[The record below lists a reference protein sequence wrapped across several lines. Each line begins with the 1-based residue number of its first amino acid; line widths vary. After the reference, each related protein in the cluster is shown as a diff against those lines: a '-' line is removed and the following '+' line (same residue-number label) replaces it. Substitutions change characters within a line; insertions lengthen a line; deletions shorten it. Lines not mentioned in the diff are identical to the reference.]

1 MNPEQ
6 AAKSQCIDGEYL
18 MSSERESKWNLE
30 ELTDTEIHAAI
41 RYLDPDTE
49 GGDEQHDA
57 ATFVLGITLLML
69 LLGGMGI
76 IWLYQRI
83 N

>member
-1 MNPEQ
+1 
-6 AAKSQCIDGEYL
+6 
-18 MSSERESKWNLE
+18 MSRKHESKWNLE
-30 ELTDTEIHAAI
+30 DFTDTEIYAAI
-41 RYLDPDTE
+41 RYLDPDVE
-49 GGDEQHDA
+49 RGDEQRDA
-57 ATFVLGITLLML
+57 PIFVVGITLLML